1 MAASL
6 ISFLSIFYSINLNHV
21 SRQNEQN
28 TKRADTK
35 PIAIAFVSE
44 FEHVA
49 AEIITHCFHSLP
61 NAPEFDDANVNAPIH
76 ASDEWVFEES
86 PKSRAHDCATL
97 FVLQLRAYSPIPS
110 RDARDGSRNF
120 RSRMVNR
127 GNDRSF
133 AELADIAL
141 STRSPN

>member
-6 ISFLSIFYSINLNHV
+6 ISFLSISYSINLNHV

-49 AEIITHCFHSLP
+49 AEIIAHCFHSLP
-61 NAPEFDDANVNAPIH
+61 NVPTHFFGQGAPLF
-76 ASDEWVFEES
+76 AS
-86 PKSRAHDCATL
+86 
-97 FVLQLRAYSPIPS
+97 FVADL
-110 RDARDGSRNF
+110 GHN
-120 RSRMVNR
+120 NR
-127 GNDRSF
+127 GQRTEDRGQNSSLF
-133 AELADIAL
+133 GNAGCFPRRTYFWTLPVAVFGSSAC
-141 STRSPN
+141 RRR

>member
-21 SRQNEQN
+21 SRRTEQN

-49 AEIITHCFHSLP
+49 TEIITHCFYSLP
-61 NAPEFDDANVNAPIH
+61 NVPTHFECRSTN
-76 ASDEWVFEES
+76 DEGRRNDGARMQTFLLV
-86 PKSRAHDCATL
+86 L
-97 FVLQLRAYSPIPS
+97 MFVLGYLKFPS
-110 RDARDGSRNF
+110 WSR
-120 RSRMVNR
+120 
-127 GNDRSF
+127 
-133 AELADIAL
+133 L
-141 STRSPN
+141 

>member
-6 ISFLSIFYSINLNHV
+6 ISFLSISYSINLNHV

-61 NAPEFDDANVNAPIH
+61 NVPTHFFGQGPQLF
-76 ASDEWVFEES
+76 ASF
-86 PKSRAHDCATL
+86 
-97 FVLQLRAYSPIPS
+97 
-110 RDARDGSRNF
+110 
-120 RSRMVNR
+120 
-127 GNDRSF
+127 
-133 AELADIAL
+133 LADL
-141 STRSPN
+141 NSVHLWLRRRVGGRRPPLQGMTKHE